1 MSTVEKPATQ
11 VPYLAAI
18 DPEEHRRKNAAAMRL
33 LDEFESDED
42 EEDQKETMA
51 VLREALGPNRTISNR
66 SAFKP

>member
-1 MSTVEKPATQ
+1 MSTVEKPAMHK
-11 VPYLAAI
+11 PYLAPI

>member
-1 MSTVEKPATQ
+1 MSTVEKPATRK
-11 VPYLAAI
+11 PYLAPI
-18 DPEEHRRKNAAAMRL
+18 DPVEHRRKNAAAMKL
-33 LDEFESDED
+33 LDQFESDED

>member
-1 MSTVEKPATQ
+1 MATVDRPTTHA
-11 VPYLAAI
+11 PYLTPI
-18 DPEEHRRKNAAAMRL
+18 DPEEHRRKNAAAMKL
-33 LDEFESDED
+33 LDEFESDGD